1 MPLFYNLFD
10 FIVLVIHLPF
20 INLTLSFF
28 FSVDVN
34 DEALKCVVEIHETYT
49 QIIRLVKAR
58 GTNLPMLQAR
68 FLLQYDQFI
77 QFTTNFPSNTHPD
90 ADFVHELICNPEL
103 FSRLG
108 KQTWFD
114 FVLQCYKVFV
124 LDSCFFDC
132 VCVTPIPRDIINV
145 VIKWYNERIR
155 VQHRK
160 LRGAS
165 KPVKEITNLTADLS
179 DGIAI
184 ICVFTN
190 HCPFML
196 PHFSQFCEI
205 NSSNP
210 REGIV
215 NNACLI
221 MEAMTQLKIY
231 FPLSTKDF
239 LEPNFLHMLFFS
251 IHLNVTLP
259 MYEPKETIQFLP
271 PLLKSSTRQLTIS
284 PSSQESLSF
293 NFHILNNTRSNFTVE
308 KSAAPV
314 EGNGKKNYLNIKFT
328 ARFVYKE
335 QAILLIHGY
344 NKTRLFDTYI
354 IFNLVGYI
362 SCLTPIR
369 KCKITGPMYRPNKTD
384 ILICSPFTVSAV
396 YELHLTDVEP
406 SIPVSLP
413 NKTKKEFY
421 VTRLYL
427 IDKQITL
434 AGFVKENQD
443 ILESKLFLH
452 MTCLSSQPASHWI
465 WFLSDIGQFFMR
477 VTTQPRWDMAVDTLT
492 AKVST
497 WPIDPCSCGEACECY
512 RTSVVSIPH
521 RNDLMLKALRFALSE
536 HASDLMLDIYDEL
549 IGKFCIVI

>member
-1 MPLFYNLFD
+1 MSLF
-10 FIVLVIHLPF
+10 P
-20 INLTLSFF
+20 
-28 FSVDVN
+28 SVEVN
-34 DEALKCVVEIHETYT
+34 DEALRCVVEIHETYK
-49 QIIRLVKAR
+49 QIISLVKAR

-68 FLLQYDQFI
+68 FLLPYDQFV
-77 QFTTNFPSNTHPD
+77 QYTTNFPSNTRAD
-90 ADFVHELICNPEL
+90 ADYVRELISDPEL
-103 FSRLG
+103 FNRLG

-114 FVLQCYKVFV
+114 FILQCYKVFV

-132 VCVTPIPRDIINV
+132 VCVSSQPRDIINV
-145 VIKWYNERIR
+145 AVGWYNECIR
-155 VQHRK
+155 LQHRY
-160 LRGAS
+160 LRGNS
-165 KPVKEITNLTADLS
+165 KPVKQIANLTTDLS

-184 ICVFTN
+184 ISVFMN
-190 HCPFML
+190 HCPFMKS
-196 PHFSQFCEI
+196 HFSQFCEI
-205 NSSNP
+205 DSFSP
-210 REGIV
+210 EEGIV

-239 LEPNFLHMLFFS
+239 LDPNFLHMLFLS

-259 MYEPKETIQFLP
+259 MYEPKETIEFLP

-293 NFHILNNTRSNFTVE
+293 NFHILNNTKSNFFVE
-308 KSAAPV
+308 KSALPL

-328 ARFVYKE
+328 ARFVHKE

-354 IFNLVGYI
+354 IFNLVGHI
-362 SCLTPIR
+362 SCLNPIR
-369 KCKITGPMYRPNKTD
+369 KCKISSPMYRPNKTD

-396 YELHLTDVEP
+396 YELHLTDIEP
-406 SIPVSLP
+406 TIPVSIP
-413 NKTKKEFY
+413 NDTKKEFY
-421 VTRLYL
+421 VRRLNL

-443 ILESKLFLH
+443 ILESKLYLH

-465 WFLSDIGQFFMR
+465 WFLSEVGQFFMR
-477 VTTQPRWDMAVDTLT
+477 VTTQPRWDMAVDALT
-492 AKVST
+492 VKVST

-512 RTSVVSIPH
+512 RTSVVTIPH

-536 HASDLMLDIYDEL
+536 HASDLMLEIYDEL
-549 IGKFCIVI
+549 IGKFSLTI